1 MDIVILSAM
10 RLLGESLAA
19 CLNGSDGLHVIAVVD
34 RFSALRDALQ
44 QSAVDLVLI
53 DVTQEMALDEV
64 SAVAQEWPRVGLVA
78 VGLNEQRDEVARC
91 GQAGFIGYVARGGSV
106 AALHTALCDAAE
118 GRLACPAEIS
128 SGLMRALFR
137 PVSPETPRT
146 HNELLTR
153 REEDVLRLLGTG
165 LSNKEIAR
173 ELNLS
178 VATVKHHVHHILEKL
193 NLPGRTQVMRKMR
206 DQPWLAHAAPEQRK
220 RSS

>member
-1 MDIVILSAM
+1 M
-10 RLLGESLAA
+10 RLLGESLAS
-19 CLNGSDGLHVIAVVD
+19 CLNGSDGLHIIAVVD
-34 RFSALRDALQ
+34 RFSALRATLQ
-44 QSAVDLVLI
+44 QSAVDMVLI
-53 DVTQEMALDEV
+53 DVTQEMAFNEV

-106 AALHTALCDAAE
+106 AALRTALSDVSE

-137 PVSPETPRT
+137 PVTAETPQT
-146 HNELLTR
+146 QNELLTR

-178 VATVKHHVHHILEKL
+178 VATVKHHVHHILAKL

-220 RSS
+220 RAS